1 LKILVQKFGGTSV
14 ATPEVREQVVSQIVK
29 AKEQGYGV
37 VVVVSAM
44 GRTGDPYATDTLIG
58 LLRSISQDVPA
69 RELDLIMS
77 CGELISSAVLAQTLN
92 ASGHKATAFT
102 GAGAG
107 IITDDNF
114 GSARILKIEPSGVLE
129 ALRQGNIVVVAGFQ
143 GRTESGEI
151 TTLGRGGSDTTATAL
166 GAALRAEL
174 VEIYTDV
181 DGIMT
186 ADPRLVPQ
194 AKSLRVI
201 TYQEVCEMAHLGAK
215 VIHPRAVEIAMAER
229 IPVKIKSTFLDGPG
243 TLISAEGG
251 QRELEVTGRPVTG
264 IAYVNDVAQIKI
276 RSQEDFNCG
285 LGLEVFRTMANHQIS
300 VDLINVSPDL
310 ISFIIPE
317 SVSDKAGT
325 ALEELALD
333 FELNPGFAK
342 VSAVGA
348 GMRGVPGVMA
358 KVVEALTG
366 AGVHIVQTTDS
377 HTNIS
382 CLVRQDELA
391 CATQAL
397 HSKFGLDKK

>member
-1 LKILVQKFGGTSV
+1 MKILVQKFGGTSV

-107 IITDDNF
+107 I
-114 GSARILKIEPSGVLE
+114 
-129 ALRQGNIVVVAGFQ
+129 AGFQ